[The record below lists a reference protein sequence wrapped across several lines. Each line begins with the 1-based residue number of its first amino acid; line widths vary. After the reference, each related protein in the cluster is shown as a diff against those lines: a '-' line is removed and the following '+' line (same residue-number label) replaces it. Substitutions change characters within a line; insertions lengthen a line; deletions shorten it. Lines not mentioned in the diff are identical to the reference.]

1 MLYTG
6 IIKKNI
12 AAFGILLLIFLM
24 YSLEREDLQDLVVQ
38 NINYGLDFQLKVNN
52 AGKNLKRRS
61 SLPKNEKESSNCDI
75 PVKLQNIADFS
86 FVENG
91 VFMMETSGFHP
102 LILMIKFSIH
112 CIYKGRGKLGSR
124 QACAVESAAKRS
136 GLPVHVIIFS
146 SILHLRDNTTCEL
159 YKSKYPIKFYTIDV
173 ETFTINTPLGLNFS
187 NFWLQYKATF
197 QKHSSHLQN
206 SSQVHTRQFIKLMP

>member
-61 SLPKNEKESSNCDI
+61 SLPKNEK
-75 PVKLQNIADFS
+75 
-86 FVENG
+86 
-91 VFMMETSGFHP
+91 
-102 LILMIKFSIH
+102 
-112 CIYKGRGKLGSR
+112 
-124 QACAVESAAKRS
+124 
-136 GLPVHVIIFS
+136 
-146 SILHLRDNTTCEL
+146 
-159 YKSKYPIKFYTIDV
+159 
-173 ETFTINTPLGLNFS
+173 
-187 NFWLQYKATF
+187 
-197 QKHSSHLQN
+197 
-206 SSQVHTRQFIKLMP
+206 